1 MSDNHSIV
9 HRLEKHPAL
18 RVRFERI
25 LALAENA
32 GNEVRL
38 ADDAEDRVTEE
49 LRRLGQEVLT
59 GWAQCR
65 HEAAAREGRS
75 QGRLR
80 RDKKTLLVQHLR
92 TDRGG
97 GAALPPVRQWSTV
110 PSVV

>member
-1 MSDNHSIV
+1 MSNKHSIDG
-9 HRLEKHPAL
+9 RLVAHPVL

-25 LALAENA
+25 LAIAENA

-59 GWAQCR
+59 DWAQRR
-65 HEAAAREGRS
+65 HEAAALEGQS

-80 RDKKTLLVQHLR
+80 RDKKNSAGTAP
-92 TDRGG
+92 TDR
-97 GAALPPVRQWSTV
+97 
-110 PSVV
+110 